1 MKSNKNVIGVEAVNK
16 ALEILNCF
24 TEKNETLTVTKIANI
39 TGDHKSRISRIS
51 KSLENFGYIRKINSG
66 EFKIGHSISR
76 LFEVYD
82 SSFNF
87 KNSIKSE
94 LDFISDKLNETAS
107 FFVKHKEWRIC
118 IQTSEPKKL
127 IKHSIEIGAKKPL
140 NKGSS
145 GHILSAYHDLQVEDK
160 EKILKQCY
168 SMSFGE
174 RDREIASVSVPI
186 FRTKKQ
192 FLGSLTVTGHISNF
206 NKKNCLYFL
215 NVLRSSKIKIE
226 KKLNK
231 IQ

>member
-1 MKSNKNVIGVEAVNK
+1 M
-16 ALEILNCF
+16 
-24 TEKNETLTVTKIANI
+24 
-39 TGDHKSRISRIS
+39 
-51 KSLENFGYIRKINSG
+51 
-66 EFKIGHSISR
+66 
-76 LFEVYD
+76 
-82 SSFNF
+82 
-87 KNSIKSE
+87 
-94 LDFISDKLNETAS
+94 
-107 FFVKHKEWRIC
+107 C
-118 IQTSEPKKL
+118 IQTSESKKL
-127 IKHSIEIGAKKPL
+127 IKHSIQIGSKKPL

-145 GHILSAYHDLQVEDK
+145 GHILSAYHDLKIEDK

-192 FLGSLTVTGHISNF
+192 FLGSLSVTGHISNF

-226 KKLNK
+226 KKLNI

>member
-107 FFVKHKEWRIC
+107 FFIKHKEWRVC

-127 IKHSIEIGAKKPL
+127 IKHSIQIGAKKPL

-145 GHILSAYHDLQVEDK
+145 GHILSAYHDLQIEDK
-160 EKILKQCY
+160 EKILKQGY

-192 FLGSLTVTGHISNF
+192 FLGSLSVTGHISNF

>member
-1 MKSNKNVIGVEAVNK
+1 MKSNKNIIGVDAVNK

-24 TEKNETLTVTKIANI
+24 TEKNESLSITKIANI

-51 KSLENFGYIRKINSG
+51 KSLENFGYIRKIRNG

-76 LFEVYD
+76 LYKIYD

-94 LDFISDKLNETAS
+94 LDLISAKTNETAS
-107 FFVKHKEWRIC
+107 FFVKQKESRIC
-118 IQTSEPKKL
+118 IQTSEPNKI
-127 IKHSIEIGAKKPL
+127 IKHSIQIGTKKPL

-145 GHILSAYHDLQVEDK
+145 GHILSSYNDLQIENK
-160 EKILKQCY
+160 ETILKQGY

-174 RDREIASVSVPI
+174 RDREIASISVPI

-192 FLGSLTVTGHISNF
+192 FLGALTITGHISNF
-206 NKKNCLYFL
+206 NKKNCLNFL
-215 NVLRSSKIKIE
+215 NILRSSKIKIE
-226 KKLNK
+226 KKLDK

>member
-1 MKSNKNVIGVEAVNK
+1 MKSNKNVIGVDAVNK

-24 TEKNETLTVTKIANI
+24 TEKNESLSITKIANI

-51 KSLENFGYIRKINSG
+51 KSLENFGYIRKIRNG

-76 LFEVYD
+76 LYEIYD
-82 SSFNF
+82 SSFNL

-94 LDFISDKLNETAS
+94 LDFISGKTNETAS
-107 FFVKHKEWRIC
+107 FFVKQKESRVC
-118 IQTSEPKKL
+118 IQTSEPKKI
-127 IKHSIEIGAKKPL
+127 IKHSIQIGAKKPL

-145 GHILSAYHDLQVEDK
+145 GHILSAYHDLLIENK
-160 EKILKQCY
+160 ETILKQGY

-174 RDREIASVSVPI
+174 RDREIASISVPI

-192 FLGSLTVTGHISNF
+192 FLGALTVTGHISNF
-206 NKKNCLYFL
+206 NKKNCLNFL
-215 NVLRSSKIKIE
+215 IILRSSNIKME